1 MRHEKIPQDIKLRAC
16 FRNLQKQCLTTNFFS
31 LCGVL
36 GKSVCMKSFQINIYS
51 IYFLRYSFWVAVIV
65 VVFIVVDE
73 IHLIQTIL
81 FAKQANAPKHTFCSL
96 VSEHKF
102 YSKSTAATTTT
113 FVVTAATVC
122 APITT
127 AATTGTTPTIA
138 TIMSE

>member
-1 MRHEKIPQDIKLRAC
+1 M
-16 FRNLQKQCLTTNFFS
+16 
-31 LCGVL
+31 
-36 GKSVCMKSFQINIYS
+36 
-51 IYFLRYSFWVAVIV
+51 
-65 VVFIVVDE
+65 FIVVDE

-81 FAKQANAPKHTFCSL
+81 FAKQANAPKQTFCSL

-102 YSKSTAATTTT
+102 YSKSTAATTT

-122 APITT
+122 ATITT